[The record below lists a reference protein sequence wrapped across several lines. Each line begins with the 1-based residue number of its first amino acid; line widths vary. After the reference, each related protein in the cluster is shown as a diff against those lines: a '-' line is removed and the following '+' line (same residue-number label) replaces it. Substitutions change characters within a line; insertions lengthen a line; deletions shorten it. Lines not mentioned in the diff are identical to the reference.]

1 MSLIPVLFNWPLVLL
16 PVHVVFLELIIDPAC
31 SVVFE
36 AEPEESD
43 VMKRPPRN
51 PKEPLFGMR
60 TVGLSL
66 LQGVSVLFIVLAV
79 FCITFYRGQGEQE
92 ARALTFTTLIIAN
105 LGLILTNRSWSVSIL
120 KTLRTPNSA
129 LWWVV
134 GGAVVFLGLVLYIPF
149 LRGLFRFAPL
159 HPIDLGICLAA
170 GVVSIMWFEGLKL
183 IVGKRKKLLASSI

>member
-1 MSLIPVLFNWPLVLL
+1 MGWPLVLL

-36 AEPEESD
+36 AEPEEDD

-51 PKEPLFGMR
+51 PKEPLFGRR

-66 LQGVSVLFIVLAV
+66 LQGVIVLLTVLAV
-79 FCITFYRGQGEQE
+79 FMISYYRGQGEQE
-92 ARALTFTTLIIAN
+92 ARALSFTTLILAN
-105 LGLILTNRSWSVSIL
+105 LALILTNLSWSGTIIE
-120 KTLRTPNSA
+120 TLRKPNAA

-134 GGAVVFLGLVLYIPF
+134 GGAVVFLGLVLYVPF
-149 LRGLFRFAPL
+149 LRDLFRFAQL

-170 GVVSIMWFEGLKL
+170 GAVSILWFEGLKL
-183 IVGKRKKLLASSI
+183 FNGKHKYSQ